1 LRLLI
6 SSLCYLAGAAFCLRS
21 LFLFPRLGKQRVE
34 SPARQKTGWAG
45 WMAGEFTEEGR
56 QIRRKIN
63 VSLIVGWALLLA
75 GMLLGRGTPTP

>member
-1 LRLLI
+1 
-6 SSLCYLAGAAFCLRS
+6 
-21 LFLFPRLGKQRVE
+21 
-34 SPARQKTGWAG
+34 
-45 WMAGEFTEEGR
+45 MAGEFTEEGR